1 MRLETNAGRR
11 CRHLPRLVAAAAA
24 VVALLAGGVAI
35 GRATAPEPTVITA
48 APPQADNAVMLEGD
62 RGPGVS
68 MTAVVSPAAGWVR
81 VSTTARGVPSGRQC
95 PVRLA
100 DGQLAASRA

>member
-35 GRATAPEPTVITA
+35 GRATAPEPAVITA

-62 RGPGVS
+62 RGQLHRVQASSSASGEELGGS
-68 MTAVVSPAAGWVR
+68 GIFLLSPDRRRDAI
-81 VSTTARGVPSGRQC
+81 S
-95 PVRLA
+95 
-100 DGQLAASRA
+100 